1 MDFFPFFLIL
11 LASVLFSSAFRKF
24 HLPWVLA
31 LIAAGMAVGPHGLE
45 LVELNPAIV
54 FMGDVGLIFLM
65 FMAGL
70 ETNLSSFKEFGK
82 GIVLIALTNGLIPLL
97 VGFLI
102 GEVFGFSLISS
113 LLLGIIFMSSSVAVV
128 IPALEESGLMQKKLG
143 RVIVASTLIVDVIS
157 LILLSVLLQTLKP
170 ITDLPLVSFYF
181 ILVIIVIAFGYGL
194 PRIRNLFPRK
204 KDEKDLF
211 ESEVRIVFLMLIG
224 TVVTFELLGLHP
236 IIAGFFSGLVLSD
249 SIRSEILLEKLRT
262 ISFGLFIP
270 IFFVIVG
277 FTTDLSVLVEGVGT
291 IVLTLTV
298 LVGSLTSKYWSGWL
312 GARLAGFTTREAGI
326 VGIATTPQ
334 LSTTLAVVYTAI
346 TYDLLNKDILT
357 AIVFLSIVSTI
368 IAPFFLRRVK
378 LGWTEKIAS

>member
-1 MDFFPFFLIL
+1 MNLFPFFLIL
-11 LASVLFSSAFRKF
+11 LVSVLFSSAFRKF

-31 LIAAGMAVGPHGLE
+31 LIAAGMVVGPHGLE
-45 LVELNPAIV
+45 LVELNPAII

-82 GIVLIALTNGLIPLL
+82 GIVFIALTNGLIPLL

-102 GEVFGFSLISS
+102 GELFGFSTVSS
-113 LLLGIIFMSSSVAVV
+113 LLLGIIFMSSSVAVI

-143 RVIVASTLIVDVIS
+143 RVIVASTVIVDVVS
-157 LILLSVLLQTLKP
+157 LVLLSILLQTLKP
-170 ITDLPLVSFYF
+170 ITDLPLLSFYF

-194 PRIRNLFPRK
+194 PRIRSLFPHK

-211 ESEVRIVFLMLIG
+211 ESEVRIIFLMLIG
-224 TVVTFELLGLHP
+224 TVVTFEFLGLHP

-270 IFFVIVG
+270 VFFVIVG
-277 FTTDLSVLVEGVGT
+277 FTTDLSVLVNMGAV
-291 IVLTLTV
+291 VLTMTI

-312 GARLAGFTTREAGI
+312 GARLAGFTRREAGI

-357 AIVFLSIVSTI
+357 AIVFLSIVSTV

-378 LGWTEKIAS
+378 LGWSEKIAS